1 MKNAIGLIE
10 LNSIAKGFEVTDAL
24 LKTAESELVE
34 AHSVCPGKFIVL
46 ITGTTADVQSSLE
59 AGLEIAADA
68 FIDKLMIPNIHRD
81 LVPALRGTTAVSELD
96 ALGIIET
103 FSAASAI
110 IAADA
115 AAKKASIKLVDIR
128 LANALGGKAYLTL
141 TGEVGAVR
149 SAVNAGSNAVKEG
162 EGILIRRVVIPRPH
176 QDLRKSVL

>member
-10 LNSIAKGFEVTDAL
+10 LNSIAKGFEVADAL
-24 LKTAESELVE
+24 LKTAESNLVE

-46 ITGTTADVQSSLE
+46 ITGTTADVQSSLQ
-59 AGLEIAADA
+59 AGLDIAADT
-68 FIDKLMIPNIHRD
+68 FIDKLMIPNIHPD
-81 LVPALRGTTAVSELD
+81 LVPALRGTSNVSELE

-103 FSAASAI
+103 FSAASTI

-115 AAKKASIKLVDIR
+115 AAKKAAVKLVDVR

-149 SAVNAGSNAVKEG
+149 SAVNAGSSAVKEE
-162 EGILIRRVVIPRPH
+162 EGILIRRVIIPRPH
-176 QDLRKSVL
+176 KDLRKSVL